1 MPRPPDEQRVR
12 RMFDGLVP
20 RYDLVNDVLSMGLDR
35 WWRRAV
41 VSALDLRPSDRV
53 LDLGCGTGV
62 LTSAVAAR
70 SAIVVGVDVSAAMLG
85 RARQRLGGRTGV
97 ALVQGSA
104 FRLPFRDGTFTAVA
118 SAFVLRNLDDL
129 SAAFEQ

>member
-20 RYDLVNDVLSMGLDR
+20 RYALVNDVLSMGLDR

-85 RARQRLGGRTGV
+85 RARQRPRGPAGAAVGPGARLGAPLRGR
-97 ALVQGSA
+97 AL
-104 FRLPFRDGTFTAVA
+104 TAVGHP
-118 SAFVLRNLDDL
+118 VGL
-129 SAAFEQ
+129 